1 MSTVFFK
8 KKIKKIVDIACLNR
22 YNCDVNFFL
31 VMIKKAV
38 LITVLLASVALIN
51 KALNVKNKV
60 VDCNK
65 QVALNSQKSN
75 KQVIRLVFPN
85 ESRVVEIDI
94 TPLDEGMLISD
105 AVIRA
110 TIRKVE
116 SERRAAEIAK
126 MSFKDRIKLFYKK
139 FKGE

>member
-1 MSTVFFK
+1 MIRKLFFVCFVAACFSCVYK
-8 KKIKKIVDIACLNR
+8 WLVIQEKNVD
-22 YNCDVNFFL
+22 Y
-31 VMIKKAV
+31 
-38 LITVLLASVALIN
+38 
-51 KALNVKNKV
+51 
-60 VDCNK
+60 NK
-65 QVALNSQKSN
+65 QVALNSQKNN

-85 ESRVVEIDI
+85 EHRIVEIDI
-94 TPLDEGMLISD
+94 TPLDEDMLISD

-139 FKGE
+139 FKGR

>member
-1 MSTVFFK
+1 MIRKLFFVCFVAACFSCVYK
-8 KKIKKIVDIACLNR
+8 WLVIQEKNVD
-22 YNCDVNFFL
+22 Y
-31 VMIKKAV
+31 
-38 LITVLLASVALIN
+38 
-51 KALNVKNKV
+51 
-60 VDCNK
+60 NK
-65 QVALNSQKSN
+65 QVALNSQKNN
-75 KQVIRLVFPN
+75 KQVIRLVFPH

-94 TPLDEGMLISD
+94 TPLDEDMLISD

>member
-1 MSTVFFK
+1 MIRKLFFVCFVAACFSCVYK
-8 KKIKKIVDIACLNR
+8 WLVVQEKNVD
-22 YNCDVNFFL
+22 Y
-31 VMIKKAV
+31 
-38 LITVLLASVALIN
+38 
-51 KALNVKNKV
+51 
-60 VDCNK
+60 NK

-75 KQVIRLVFPN
+75 KQVIRLVFPH

-94 TPLDEGMLISD
+94 TPLDEDMLISD

>member
-1 MSTVFFK
+1 
-8 KKIKKIVDIACLNR
+8 
-22 YNCDVNFFL
+22 
-31 VMIKKAV
+31 MIKKAV

>member
-1 MSTVFFK
+1 MIRKLFFVCFVAACFSCVYK
-8 KKIKKIVDIACLNR
+8 WLVIQEKNVD
-22 YNCDVNFFL
+22 Y
-31 VMIKKAV
+31 
-38 LITVLLASVALIN
+38 
-51 KALNVKNKV
+51 
-60 VDCNK
+60 NK

-75 KQVIRLVFPN
+75 KQVVRLVFPH

-94 TPLDEGMLISD
+94 TPLDEDMLISD

-116 SERRAAEIAK
+116 SERRTAEIAK

>member
-1 MSTVFFK
+1 
-8 KKIKKIVDIACLNR
+8 
-22 YNCDVNFFL
+22 
-31 VMIKKAV
+31 
-38 LITVLLASVALIN
+38 
-51 KALNVKNKV
+51 
-60 VDCNK
+60 
-65 QVALNSQKSN
+65 
-75 KQVIRLVFPN
+75 
-85 ESRVVEIDI
+85 
-94 TPLDEGMLISD
+94 MLISD

>member
-1 MSTVFFK
+1 MIRKLFFVCFVAACFSCVYK
-8 KKIKKIVDIACLNR
+8 WLVIQEKNVD
-22 YNCDVNFFL
+22 Y
-31 VMIKKAV
+31 
-38 LITVLLASVALIN
+38 
-51 KALNVKNKV
+51 
-60 VDCNK
+60 NK

-75 KQVIRLVFPN
+75 KQVVRLVFPN

-94 TPLDEGMLISD
+94 TPLDEDMLISD

>member
-1 MSTVFFK
+1 MIRKLFFICFVAACFSCVYK
-8 KKIKKIVDIACLNR
+8 WLVIQEKNVD
-22 YNCDVNFFL
+22 Y
-31 VMIKKAV
+31 
-38 LITVLLASVALIN
+38 
-51 KALNVKNKV
+51 
-60 VDCNK
+60 NK

-75 KQVIRLVFPN
+75 KQVVRLVFPN

-94 TPLDEGMLISD
+94 TPLDEDMLISD

>member
-1 MSTVFFK
+1 MIRKLFFVCFVAACFSCVYK
-8 KKIKKIVDIACLNR
+8 WLVIQEKNVD
-22 YNCDVNFFL
+22 Y
-31 VMIKKAV
+31 
-38 LITVLLASVALIN
+38 
-51 KALNVKNKV
+51 
-60 VDCNK
+60 NK
-65 QVALNSQKSN
+65 QVALNSQKNN
-75 KQVIRLVFPN
+75 KQVVRLVFPN

-94 TPLDEGMLISD
+94 TPLDEDMLISD

>member
-1 MSTVFFK
+1 MIRKLFFICFVAACFSCVYK
-8 KKIKKIVDIACLNR
+8 WLVIQEKNVD
-22 YNCDVNFFL
+22 Y
-31 VMIKKAV
+31 
-38 LITVLLASVALIN
+38 
-51 KALNVKNKV
+51 
-60 VDCNK
+60 NK
-65 QVALNSQKSN
+65 QVALNSQKNN
-75 KQVIRLVFPN
+75 KQVVRLVFPN

-94 TPLDEGMLISD
+94 TPLDEDMLISD

>member
-1 MSTVFFK
+1 
-8 KKIKKIVDIACLNR
+8 
-22 YNCDVNFFL
+22 
-31 VMIKKAV
+31 MIKKAV
-38 LITVLLASVALIN
+38 LITVLVASMALIN

-60 VDCNK
+60 VDYNK
-65 QVALNSQKSN
+65 QVALNSQKNN
-75 KQVIRLVFPN
+75 KQVVRLVFPN

-94 TPLDEGMLISD
+94 TPLDEDMLISD

>member
-1 MSTVFFK
+1 
-8 KKIKKIVDIACLNR
+8 
-22 YNCDVNFFL
+22 
-31 VMIKKAV
+31 MIKKAV
-38 LITVLLASVALIN
+38 LITVLLASMALIN

-60 VDCNK
+60 VDYNLQLLQVQKK
-65 QVALNSQKSN
+65 QQNT

-94 TPLDEGMLISD
+94 TPLDEDMLISD

>member
-1 MSTVFFK
+1 MIRKLFFVCFVAACFSCVYK
-8 KKIKKIVDIACLNR
+8 WLVIQEKNVD
-22 YNCDVNFFL
+22 Y
-31 VMIKKAV
+31 
-38 LITVLLASVALIN
+38 
-51 KALNVKNKV
+51 
-60 VDCNK
+60 NK
-65 QVALNSQKSN
+65 QVALNSQKNN
-75 KQVIRLVFPN
+75 KQVVRLVFPN
-85 ESRVVEIDI
+85 ESHVVEIDI
-94 TPLDEGMLISD
+94 TPLDEDMLISD